1 VPTWIFKTRNQ
12 RRCYLG
18 LLLCALAVVFAVS
31 AKTAL
36 YRPNQKEVRALT
48 SSKMWQNN
56 AQRNDAEG
64 TVLAPVPVAF
74 AILFLTFA
82 VPSVVVTGASSEQD
96 EARKTAW
103 FSTSLS
109 VRPPPVL

>member
-1 VPTWIFKTRNQ
+1 VQTRILKARNQ
-12 RRCYLG
+12 RRRYLG
-18 LLLCALAVVFAVS
+18 LLLCVLAVVFAVS

-36 YRPNQKEVRALT
+36 YRSNQKEVRALT
-48 SSKMWQNN
+48 SSKMWRNS
-56 AQRNDAEG
+56 AQRSDAEV
-64 TVLAPVPVAF
+64 TVPVPVPIAF
-74 AILFLTFA
+74 AILLLMFTVLL
-82 VPSVVVTGASSEQD
+82 VVVAVASSEQP